1 LVGLLSAKDY
11 AGYADEGRRLAVDV
25 PNVTPM
31 DAARFIAEATPIIG
45 DAMAAKEIYDEATS
59 ENPNWALVGALG
71 GAAVL
76 GLFPGIGDAAAK
88 AVKSGAR
95 GLLDTAKRVE
105 VDPNAMGSLLGNVR
119 LKPKGDA
126 QDEITLFHGSPY
138 DFRDFDLG
146 QVGKGEGA
154 QDLGRGFSLTDE
166 EIVAHSYMNPASRW
180 GDLGAMERYRQAGP
194 GRTYEVAVKA
204 SPDQILDWKRPWR
217 DQVPEGTPL
226 YEKIQESMVR
236 SYADDSEMQKL
247 FQQANLSS
255 AWRDDFGMEDAAIKS
270 GFVGNKRKNFSG
282 DTEFTI
288 FDPSRMEMR
297 KVFDNE
303 GRQLPLSP
311 PSPAE
316 EIAGLLS
323 SGRADEVTDEML
335 GKLTPNDNMELFEL
349 YQSGATGMDLPMD
362 VASRMQRAAEQ
373 SMVTGYHGTIPNRKD
388 DIYRSIDEYPDNPD
402 IKEFDINRSTRGQS
416 GKGIYFAPPHNI
428 ELANKF
434 AQVQSANPERIK
446 SLDPNNPEIKGVVYP
461 SMVRANNQANHQQMR
476 KAQYDYENLQREQG
490 KSAGY
495 SGLSDT
501 VYDTLKPQGFSGVD
515 QKHEFTTFYPENVRS
530 KFARF
535 DPRLSHLKNLSAAI
549 ASIPGGLLALQEM
562 QKRANE
568 EQQRQGLLQ

>member
-362 VASRMQRAAEQ
+362 EASRMARAKGAGFGGDLFHGGAGGYDYLSADAGTGKTSGTGVFLSPSRLLAETYSPHQ
-373 SMVTGYHGTIPNRKD
+373 SGAVYPVSSRSSAPIVSADMQNWNNIESPVYAYDPRTMD
-388 DIYRSIDEYPDNPD
+388 DIEVISEMGRASTDDIAREARGLVDAIEVQDVSDRGPRAWGMTQYPPVSDIRVEYDP
-402 IKEFDINRSTRGQS
+402 
-416 GKGIYFAPPHNI
+416 ANI
-428 ELANKF
+428 
-434 AQVQSANPERIK
+434 
-446 SLDPNNPEIKGVVYP
+446 
-461 SMVRANNQANHQQMR
+461 
-476 KAQYDYENLQREQG
+476 
-490 KSAGY
+490 
-495 SGLSDT
+495 
-501 VYDTLKPQGFSGVD
+501 
-515 QKHEFTTFYPENVRS
+515 RS

-535 DPRLSHLKNLSAAI
+535 DPRLSNLKNLSAAL
-549 ASIPGGLLALQEM
+549 ASVPGGLLALQEM

>member
-1 LVGLLSAKDY
+1 LVGLLSPSDY

-59 ENPNWALVGALG
+59 ENPNWAMVGALG

-119 LKPKGDA
+119 LKPKGDVA
-126 QDEITLFHGSPY
+126 DEATSFPVMQGRS
-138 DFRDFDLG
+138 R
-146 QVGKGEGA
+146 KGLDNFFNPDGLSWGTTSRETA
-154 QDLGRGFSLTDE
+154 EQFAGRNE
-166 EIVAHSYMNPASRW
+166 VYWPN
-180 GDLGAMERYRQAGP
+180 
-194 GRTYEVAVKA
+194 RT
-204 SPDQILDWKRPWR
+204 P
-217 DQVPEGTPL
+217 PE
-226 YEKIQESMVR
+226 
-236 SYADDSEMQKL
+236 
-247 FQQANLSS
+247 SS
-255 AWRDDFGMEDAAIKS
+255 VE
-270 GFVGNKRKNFSG
+270 FSG
-282 DTEFTI
+282 DVYDLNFNLKNPMDVDISQTLWDRNKELALVSEAKSAGHDGLRI
-288 FDPSRMEMR
+288 SHPSGKVDYVAFDPSQVSR
-297 KVFDNE
+297 VT
-303 GRQLPLSP
+303 P

-316 EIAGLLS
+316 EISDLLA

-362 VASRMQRAAEQ
+362 EASRMARAEA
-373 SMVTGYHGTIPNRKD
+373 MFPRDGYHGTNA
-388 DIYRSIDEYPDNPD
+388 DIKGFQGNVFSSDNPTLASTYARGSSDAQIYPLRLGSKLGDTVVEGGGVNWSQLD
-402 IKEFDINRSTRGQS
+402 IGDVKDPAVAEWLDWAEGQKISTREIEQAAIREGRSGVQFKDINDTGPGFNSSQFKNLGYTKEQ
-416 GKGIYFAPPHNI
+416 
-428 ELANKF
+428 
-434 AQVQSANPERIK
+434 ERALQK
-446 SLDPNNPEIKGVVYP
+446 QYMEDLSKPSNVDVRLSPN
-461 SMVRANNQANHQQMR
+461 
-476 KAQYDYENLQREQG
+476 L
-490 KSAGY
+490 
-495 SGLSDT
+495 
-501 VYDTLKPQGFSGVD
+501 
-515 QKHEFTTFYPENVRS
+515 VRS

-535 DPRLSHLKNLSAAI
+535 DPRLSNLKNLSAAI

>member
-1 LVGLLSAKDY
+1 LVGLLSPGDY

-45 DAMAAKEIYDEATS
+45 DAMAVKEIYDEATS

-105 VDPNAMGSLLGNVR
+105 VDPNAMGSLLN
-119 LKPKGDA
+119 P
-126 QDEITLFHGSPY
+126 
-138 DFRDFDLG
+138 
-146 QVGKGEGA
+146 QV
-154 QDLGRGFSLTDE
+154 
-166 EIVAHSYMNPASRW
+166 M
-180 GDLGAMERYRQAGP
+180 
-194 GRTYEVAVKA
+194 
-204 SPDQILDWKRPWR
+204 
-217 DQVPEGTPL
+217 
-226 YEKIQESMVR
+226 
-236 SYADDSEMQKL
+236 
-247 FQQANLSS
+247 
-255 AWRDDFGMEDAAIKS
+255 
-270 GFVGNKRKNFSG
+270 
-282 DTEFTI
+282 
-288 FDPSRMEMR
+288 
-297 KVFDNE
+297 
-303 GRQLPLSP
+303 
-311 PSPAE
+311 SPAQKV
-316 EIAGLLS
+316 ADLLA
-323 SGRADEVTDEML
+323 SGRIDEVTDEML

-349 YQSGATGMDLPMD
+349 YESGATGMDLPMD

-373 SMVTGYHGTIPNRKD
+373 SMVPGYHGTIPNRKD

-446 SLDPNNPEIKGVVYP
+446 SFDPNNSEIKGVVYP

-501 VYDTLKPQGFSGVD
+501 VYDTLKPQGFSGVN
-515 QKHEFTTFYPENVRS
+515 QKHEFTTFSPENIRS
-530 KFARF
+530 QFARF
-535 DPRLSHLKNLSAAI
+535 DPRLAHLKNLSAGLTI
-549 ASIPGGLLALQEM
+549 IPGGLLALQEM

>member
-1 LVGLLSAKDY
+1 
-11 AGYADEGRRLAVDV
+11 
-25 PNVTPM
+25 M

-119 LKPKGDA
+119 LKPKSDA

-204 SPDQILDWKRPWR
+204 SPDQILDWKRPWK

-226 YEKIQESMVR
+226 YEKIQESMVK

-288 FDPSRMEMR
+288 FDPSRIKMR

-323 SGRADEVTDEML
+323 SGRSDEVTDEML

-362 VASRMQRAAEQ
+362 EASRMARAE
-373 SMVTGYHGTIPNRKD
+373 SMFPKGDSYHGTNA
-388 DIYRSIDEYPDNPD
+388 DIKSFQGNVFSSDNPTLASTYARGSAD
-402 IKEFDINRSTRGQS
+402 AQIYPLRLGSKLGDTVVEGGGVNWSQLNIDDVKDPAVADWLDWAENQKISTREIEQAASREGRSGVQFKDINDTGPGFNSNQFKNLGYTKEQ
-416 GKGIYFAPPHNI
+416 
-428 ELANKF
+428 
-434 AQVQSANPERIK
+434 ER
-446 SLDPNNPEIKGVVYP
+446 
-461 SMVRANNQANHQQMR
+461 A
-476 KAQYDYENLQREQG
+476 LQRQYMED
-490 KSAGY
+490 
-495 SGLSDT
+495 LS
-501 VYDTLKPQGFSGVD
+501 KPSNVD
-515 QKHEFTTFYPENVRS
+515 VRLSPNLVRS
-530 KFARF
+530 RFARF
-535 DPRLSHLKNLSAAI
+535 DPRLSNLKNLSAAL
-549 ASIPGGLLALQEM
+549 ASVPGGLLALQEM